1 MDEELRGM
9 RATGGGATALGVD
22 YGLNR
27 TGLAVSAGGIA
38 PRPLD
43 VVGSKPIDKLVE
55 EVVRRAVKER
65 ADVIVVG
72 LPVPPN
78 MTAAQAA
85 GLARAPRRKK
95 SAKDSR
101 GDSRQAEMHPNARL
115 ARVDVAVLAARPFRA
130 VDDLEDWLGADGLKR
145 ELTKHKMKAGGTA
158 RERAERLWR
167 LIDARGVLND
177 VPARFFPGNARGKD
191 EAMRTALANDAE
203 TRRLSVARDDPRAV
217 SVARET
223 SRGAFKGPEKDAIE
237 KKPLTKHRPPRETHV
252 MCRRFAE
259 RVADAAAALDVP
271 IPVELYDESR
281 TSLQAGLAVEASRGA
296 RGAAASL
303 CESRRDSAGGR
314 QAARLDDVAAA
325 LLLER
330 YFKKDHGPA
339 LPVKPKREFESS

>member
-9 RATGGGATALGVD
+9 RAAGGGATALGVD
-22 YGLNR
+22 YGMNR
-27 TGLAVSAGGIA
+27 TGIAVSAGGIA

-43 VVGSKPIDKLVE
+43 VVCSKPIDKLVE

-78 MTAAQAA
+78 MTPAQAA
-85 GLARAPRRKK
+85 GLARAPRKKK
-95 SAKDSR
+95 SARDSR
-101 GDSRQAEMHPNARL
+101 GYSRRSEIDPPPRL
-115 ARVDVAVLAARPFRA
+115 AKVDVAVLAARPFRA

-145 ELTKHKMKAGGTA
+145 ELEKHKMKAGGTR

-177 VPARFFPGNARGKD
+177 VPSRFFPGNARGKD
-191 EAMRTALANDAE
+191 EAMRAALDDAE
-203 TRRLSVARDDPRAV
+203 TRRMRADDDPRAV
-217 SVARET
+217 SIADD
-223 SRGAFKGPEKDAIE
+223 GAVSAKATIEKDVGGGS
-237 KKPLTKHRPPRETHV
+237 TRRRRPREMHV
-252 MCRRFAE
+252 LCRRFAE

-303 CESRRDSAGGR
+303 GPAAGGKN
-314 QAARLDDVAAA
+314 AGKTRLDDVAAA

-330 YFKKDHGPA
+330 YFKRDHGPA
-339 LPVKPKREFESS
+339 LPVKPARGSS